1 LTTEIHELPEVG
13 ELVIATITKI
23 GDHGAYVILDEYDKI
38 QGFLHVSE
46 IAPGWVRNI
55 NKYVKENEKVV
66 DSFKKSIQVNA
77 ALTEA
82 YYQIAQIH
90 LTMKNRDL
98 ALKFIDKAIEFSP
111 NNLIYQGS
119 REKILAL

>member
-1 LTTEIHELPEVG
+1 
-13 ELVIATITKI
+13 
-23 GDHGAYVILDEYDKI
+23 
-38 QGFLHVSE
+38 
-46 IAPGWVRNI
+46 
-55 NKYVKENEKVV
+55 
-66 DSFKKSIQVNA
+66 VNA

-98 ALKFIDKAIEFSP
+98 ALKFIEKAIEFSP
-111 NNLIYQGS
+111 NNLRYQES

>member
-1 LTTEIHELPEVG
+1 MVYKNL
-13 ELVIATITKI
+13 
-23 GDHGAYVILDEYDKI
+23 
-38 QGFLHVSE
+38 
-46 IAPGWVRNI
+46 
-55 NKYVKENEKVV
+55 KENEKAL
-66 DSFKKSIQVNA
+66 DSFEKSIQINA

-111 NNLIYQGS
+111 NNLIYQEF
-119 REKILAL
+119 RDKVLVL

>member
-1 LTTEIHELPEVG
+1 MNSMYRNNLADTLRLNG
-13 ELVIATITKI
+13 ELDQAVEVLQNSLKLNSAGMGTYFNLGMVFK
-23 GDHGAYVILDEYDKI
+23 DL
-38 QGFLHVSE
+38 
-46 IAPGWVRNI
+46 
-55 NKYVKENEKVV
+55 KENEKAL
-66 DSFKKSIQVNA
+66 DSFKKSIQINA

-111 NNLIYQGS
+111 QNLIYQGS

>member
-1 LTTEIHELPEVG
+1 MNNLADMLRLKGEPDQALEVLQNSLKLNSAG
-13 ELVIATITKI
+13 MGTYFNLGMVYK
-23 GDHGAYVILDEYDKI
+23 DL
-38 QGFLHVSE
+38 
-46 IAPGWVRNI
+46 
-55 NKYVKENEKVV
+55 KENEKAL
-66 DSFKKSIQVNA
+66 DSFKKSIQINA

-90 LTMKNRDL
+90 LTMKKRDL

-119 REKILAL
+119 REKILGL

>member
-1 LTTEIHELPEVG
+1 MEVLQKSLKLNSVG
-13 ELVIATITKI
+13 VGTYFNLGMVYK
-23 GDHGAYVILDEYDKI
+23 DL
-38 QGFLHVSE
+38 
-46 IAPGWVRNI
+46 
-55 NKYVKENEKVV
+55 KENEKAL

-90 LTMKNRDL
+90 LTIKNRDL